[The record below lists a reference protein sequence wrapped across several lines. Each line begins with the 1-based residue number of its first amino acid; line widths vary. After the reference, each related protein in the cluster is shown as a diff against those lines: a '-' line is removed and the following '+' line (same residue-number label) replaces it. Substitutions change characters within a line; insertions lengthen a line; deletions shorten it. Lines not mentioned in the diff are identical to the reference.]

1 MMKTRRFEITSFL
14 LHVIAMGLM
23 LCDHMWATIFPN
35 DDWLTCIG
43 RLAFPIFAFMI
54 AEGFRKTHDRRKY
67 VLRVFIFA
75 LIAEVPFDLMYG
87 STPFYPY
94 HQNVLWTFLVALICM
109 SGIEAV
115 KKKENIVLTVFV
127 AAVITLCGFVIG
139 SITMVDY
146 YGAGVLAVLLFYFT
160 NRRKATDYIIQLIGM
175 YILNVKMLGGY
186 YFTITVLGH
195 EFEIVQ
201 QGLALF
207 ALIPIWLYH
216 EKQGYHSKW
225 FQYVCYLFYPVHML
239 VIYVVWQL
247 IG

>member
-1 MMKTRRFEITSFL
+1 
-14 LHVIAMGLM
+14 
-23 LCDHMWATIFPN
+23 
-35 DDWLTCIG
+35 
-43 RLAFPIFAFMI
+43 MI
-54 AEGFRKTHDRRKY
+54 A
-67 VLRVFIFA
+67 L
-75 LIAEVPFDLMYG
+75 L
-87 STPFYPY
+87 
-94 HQNVLWTFLVALICM
+94 CM

-115 KKKENIVLTVFV
+115 KKKENIVLT
-127 AAVITLCGFVIG
+127 
-139 SITMVDY
+139 
-146 YGAGVLAVLLFYFT
+146 VLLFYFT

-175 YILNVKMLGGY
+175 YFLNVKMLGGY
-186 YFTITVLGH
+186 YFTITVHGH

>member
-1 MMKTRRFEITSFL
+1 MKERRFEITSFM
-14 LHVIAMGLM
+14 LHIIAMGLM

-43 RLAFPIFAFMI
+43 RVAFPIFAFMI

-67 VLRVFIFA
+67 VLRVVIFA
-75 LIAEVPFDLMYG
+75 LVAEVPFDLMYG

-94 HQNVLWTFLVALICM
+94 HQNVLWTFLIALLCM
-109 SGIEAV
+109 SGIEAF

-146 YGAGVLAVLLFYFT
+146 YGAGVLTVLLFYFT

-175 YILNVKMLGGY
+175 YFLNVKMLGGY

>member
-1 MMKTRRFEITSFL
+1 
-14 LHVIAMGLM
+14 
-23 LCDHMWATIFPN
+23 
-35 DDWLTCIG
+35 
-43 RLAFPIFAFMI
+43 
-54 AEGFRKTHDRRKY
+54 
-67 VLRVFIFA
+67 
-75 LIAEVPFDLMYG
+75 
-87 STPFYPY
+87 
-94 HQNVLWTFLVALICM
+94 M

-115 KKKENIVLTVFV
+115 KKKENIVLT
-127 AAVITLCGFVIG
+127 
-139 SITMVDY
+139 
-146 YGAGVLAVLLFYFT
+146 VLLFYFT

-175 YILNVKMLGGY
+175 YFLNVKMLGGY
-186 YFTITVLGH
+186 YFTITVHGH

-225 FQYVCYLFYPVHML
+225 FQYVCYLFYPAHML

>member
-1 MMKTRRFEITSFL
+1 MKERRFEITSFM
-14 LHVIAMGLM
+14 LHIIAMGLM
-23 LCDHMWATIFPN
+23 LCDH
-35 DDWLTCIG
+35 
-43 RLAFPIFAFMI
+43 
-54 AEGFRKTHDRRKY
+54 
-67 VLRVFIFA
+67 
-75 LIAEVPFDLMYG
+75 MYG

-94 HQNVLWTFLVALICM
+94 HQNVLWTFLIALLCM
-109 SGIEAV
+109 SGIEAF

-146 YGAGVLAVLLFYFT
+146 YGAGVLTVLLFYFT

-175 YILNVKMLGGY
+175 YFLN
-186 YFTITVLGH
+186 FTITVLGH

>member
-1 MMKTRRFEITSFL
+1 MKERRFEITSFM
-14 LHVIAMGLM
+14 LHIIAMGLM

-43 RLAFPIFAFMI
+43 RVAFPIFAFMI

-67 VLRVFIFA
+67 VLRVVIFA

-94 HQNVLWTFLVALICM
+94 HQNVLWTFLIALLCM

-146 YGAGVLAVLLFYFT
+146 YGAGVLTVLLFYFT

-175 YILNVKMLGGY
+175 YFLNVKMLGG
-186 YFTITVLGH
+186 
-195 EFEIVQ
+195 
-201 QGLALF
+201 
-207 ALIPIWLYH
+207 
-216 EKQGYHSKW
+216 
-225 FQYVCYLFYPVHML
+225 
-239 VIYVVWQL
+239 
-247 IG
+247 